1 MSQILPSQDFLEID
15 QIKQGIILLKN
26 QSLRG
31 VLMVSSLNFALKS
44 EEEQDAILYA
54 FQGFLNTLDFPLQ
67 IIVQS
72 RKLNI
77 SSYFKKLEE
86 LEKKQKNKLLKIQ
99 TAEYREFV
107 KSLIESEDIMKKIF
121 YVIVP
126 YLVSEKKTSGEKK
139 EFFKK
144 PSFKTTNLTEEQ
156 FTRYR
161 IQLQQRMEFV
171 ALGLKQC
178 NVTSVPLT
186 TAELIELF
194 WSWHHIQEA
203 ERRSFLYIPPELD
216 Q

>member
-1 MSQILPSQDFLEID
+1 MPQTLPSQEFLEID
-15 QIKQGIILLKN
+15 QIKQGIIILKN

-31 VLMVSSLNFALKS
+31 VLMASSLNFALKS
-44 EEEQDAILYA
+44 EEEQDAIIYA
-54 FQGFLNTLDFPLQ
+54 FQGFLNTLDFSLQ
-67 IIVQS
+67 VVIQS

-86 LEKKQKNKLLKIQ
+86 LEKKQKNELLKIQ

-107 KSLIESEDIMKKIF
+107 KSLIEHEEIMKKIF
-121 YVIVP
+121 YVVVP
-126 YLVSEKKTSGEKK
+126 YSIAEKQTLEEKKQI
-139 EFFKK
+139 FKK
-144 PSFKTTNLTEEQ
+144 PNLKAPKLTEEQ
-156 FTRYR
+156 FVRCR

-171 ALGLKQC
+171 VLGLKQC
-178 NVTSVPLT
+178 GVTSIALT

-203 ERRSFLYIPPELD
+203 ERRPLLYVPPELD